1 MDTLDITA
9 LRLKTHIGVHA
20 FEQRILQEIRLDI
33 QIGINLS
40 DVNDDL
46 SRTIDYSELCELV
59 RHFVESRSF
68 VLIETLACEVA
79 ALIKNNVPFS
89 APLILCVSKPH
100 AIPYAGNISITV
112 RR

>member
-9 LRLKTHIGVHA
+9 LRLKTYIGVHA
-20 FEQRILQEIRLDI
+20 WEQRILQEIRLDI
-33 QIGINLS
+33 QISIDLS

-46 SRTIDYSELCELV
+46 SRTLDYSKLCELV
-59 RHFVESRSF
+59 RQFVESNSF
-68 VLIETLACEVA
+68 SLIETLACDVA
-79 ALIKNNVPFS
+79 SLIKKHV
-89 APLILCVSKPH
+89 APNQRLILCVSKPH